1 MLDKKVKK
9 GKTYSVYCSP
19 EEIAIIDMVKD
30 LLIDEKQLKVSNS
43 EILKMAI
50 RKLGEEYEK

>member
-19 EEIAIIDMVKD
+19 DEIAIIDMVKER
-30 LLIDEKQLKVSNS
+30 ISDENQLKVSNS

>member
-1 MLDKKVKK
+1 MLGKQELK
-9 GKTYSVYCSP
+9 GKNYSVYCSP
-19 EEIAIIDMVKD
+19 DEVAIVEMIKARLSED
-30 LLIDEKQLKVSNS
+30 KQLKISNS

>member
-1 MLDKKVKK
+1 MLDKKVQK
-9 GKTYSVYCSP
+9 GKNYSVYCSP
-19 EEIAIIDMVKD
+19 EEIAIVDMIKER
-30 LLIDEKQLKVSNS
+30 LSDEKQLKVSNS